1 MAIAYALSLEVSAF
15 IYNIYIDWL
24 MTNWLIICSNPIGL
38 SLKTK
43 INPNKLDEVEKQ
55 AKNSG
60 PLTEN

>member
-1 MAIAYALSLEVSAF
+1 MI
-15 IYNIYIDWL
+15 
-24 MTNWLIICSNPIGL
+24 NWLIICSNPIGL